1 MKVKHV
7 MTREVVVANPDDSI
21 CEAARRMAECDAGA
35 LPVGENDRLVGVI
48 TDRAIA
54 VRAVAQRLSPDT
66 PVRDV
71 MSREVLYCFDEE
83 DVEQVARN
91 MAEQQIRRL
100 PVVDRDKRLIGII
113 SVADLALNAKS
124 RTAGEAV
131 AGISRPGGRH
141 DQTLH

>member
-7 MTREVVVANPDDSI
+7 MTREVVVARPDDSI

-48 TDRAIA
+48 TDRDIA
-54 VRAVAQRLSPDT
+54 VRAVAQRLSADT

-83 DVEQVARN
+83 DIEQVARN

-100 PVVDRDKRLIGII
+100 PVVDRDKRLVGIV